1 MNEFRLF
8 HQKKKGETCLDQ
20 ILNDEGKCCKTF
32 TVVIFKPLQPSL
44 MFVDMARGL
53 P

>member
-20 ILNDEGKCCKTF
+20 ILNDRDKCCKIF
-32 TVVIFKPLQPSL
+32 MVVIYQPFQPSL
-44 MFVDMARGL
+44 MFVVKARGL